1 MDRQKDGAAQGHGE
15 SGEGKE
21 ISEGAGGGLGA
32 ANGKQGQPAPQTV
45 SFYEKHKKIY
55 PKAVYGRF
63 AKLRWLFIALTQ
75 AFFYLA
81 PWIELDGRQAL
92 LLDLAE
98 RKFYVWGA
106 LFWPQDVIYLA
117 VLLIVSA
124 YGLFFVTAVAG
135 RVFCGYACPQT
146 VYTEIFLWIEHWVE
160 GDRAARI
167 KLDKQPLLKGGA
179 WGKPIWKKA
188 AKHGV
193 WAALSLWTGFTFVAY
208 FAPARDLAARAL
220 AGSSW
225 GPWETFW
232 VFFYGG
238 FTYLMAGHLREQ
250 VCKYMCPY
258 ARFQSMMFDADTMV
272 VSYDEKRGEAR
283 SALKKGE
290 DRAAAGKGD
299 CVDCGMCVQVCPVG
313 IDIRKGLQYEC
324 IGCAAC
330 IDACDDVM
338 EKVGFPKGL
347 VGYSTENALKE
358 GWGGKRMF
366 KRIARPRV
374 ALYFVLLCAVC
385 SAAGWSLWS
394 RVPLRA
400 DLIKDRSVLSRE
412 LDDGRQENVYLL
424 RLMNAY
430 AKPLEYEAF
439 AGGMEG
445 IEAHLSQPAEVGGWD
460 KKEFALSLSAD
471 CAGASGSNK
480 VWVEIRAKGMPQIQ
494 VREKAVFSCAK

>member
-1 MDRQKDGAAQGHGE
+1 M
-15 SGEGKE
+15 
-21 ISEGAGGGLGA
+21 
-32 ANGKQGQPAPQTV
+32 
-45 SFYEKHKKIY
+45 
-55 PKAVYGRF
+55 
-63 AKLRWLFIALTQ
+63 
-75 AFFYLA
+75 
-81 PWIELDGRQAL
+81 
-92 LLDLAE
+92 
-98 RKFYVWGA
+98 
-106 LFWPQDVIYLA
+106 
-117 VLLIVSA
+117 
-124 YGLFFVTAVAG
+124 
-135 RVFCGYACPQT
+135 
-146 VYTEIFLWIEHWVE
+146 
-160 GDRAARI
+160 
-167 KLDKQPLLKGGA
+167 
-179 WGKPIWKKA
+179 
-188 AKHGV
+188 
-193 WAALSLWTGFTFVAY
+193 
-208 FAPARDLAARAL
+208 
-220 AGSSW
+220 
-225 GPWETFW
+225 
-232 VFFYGG
+232 
-238 FTYLMAGHLREQ
+238 MAGHLREQ

-258 ARFQSMMFDADTMV
+258 ARFQSVMFDADTMV